1 MSTAKQKPLAK
12 IEVALADVLKT
23 TRTLGEMSQE
33 EVAERAD
40 VDRSTISD
48 LERSIGNPSLYLFI
62 RLATALG
69 ESAPELLTRVLARH
83 KSGGG
88 AIADIS
94 GRTRN
99 RPRVRVRA
107 ARDNRE

>member
-1 MSTAKQKPLAK
+1 MSSAKPKPFAK
-12 IEVALADVLKT
+12 IETALAEVLKA
-23 TRTLGEMSQE
+23 TRTQSDLSQE

-48 LERSIGNPSLYLFI
+48 LERSIGNPSLFLFI

-69 ESAPELLTRVLARH
+69 ESPPELLARVVARY
-83 KSGGG
+83 KSAGGSV
-88 AIADIS
+88 IDIS

-99 RPRVRVRA
+99 RPRVRLRA
-107 ARDNRE
+107 ARDK